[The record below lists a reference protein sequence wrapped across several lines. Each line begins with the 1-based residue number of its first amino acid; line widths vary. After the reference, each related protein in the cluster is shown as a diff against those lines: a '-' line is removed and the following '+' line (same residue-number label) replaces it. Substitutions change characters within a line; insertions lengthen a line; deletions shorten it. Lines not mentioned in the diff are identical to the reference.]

1 MAEGNHD
8 SWHKCV
14 MHQAVARSQLAVCRR
29 KTTNWGKKTAAIGIG
44 EKVDHNH
51 LEVSVSLFVTSIN
64 SEIAN

>member
-29 KTTNWGKKTAAIGIG
+29 KPTNWRKKTAAIGIG